1 MITQNVSYEQVM
13 VGAHST
19 GALITMIYKKQLML
33 SSASNKKFD
42 SGQIINFVQTDSQ
55 QLSWLSYMLPIV
67 STLPFILIFCISY
80 LFYVLGWT
88 FVFGFS
94 VLSIGLFTNY
104 KIAKRFGELREA
116 YMKKQDARMDLTN
129 ETQ

>member
-1 MITQNVSYEQVM
+1 
-13 VGAHST
+13 
-19 GALITMIYKKQLML
+19 
-33 SSASNKKFD
+33 
-42 SGQIINFVQTDSQ
+42 
-55 QLSWLSYMLPIV
+55 
-67 STLPFILIFCISY
+67 
-80 LFYVLGWT
+80 VLGWT

-129 ETQ
+129 ETLQNIKIIKIYGWIEIFLKNIYEKRK